1 MNIAF
6 PAFLILLLILPGFIF
21 LSAHE
26 RKENTAIERK
36 PFDVSSAIALFFALL
51 IHLILSGLFS
61 FFGLT
66 PDYSLPLKLALGLKT
81 LTYDLESIEDHA
93 LAVTLYFL
101 LSFSLPYLLGKFTQ
115 WVRFSLN
122 PYKDSRFSFD
132 TPWYYELKGKLS
144 DVHDAQIIQL
154 TCLQDLS
161 EGTYLYYGVLEDFY
175 LDREGQ
181 LDRVVLSDVFR
192 RKLASDDGGQPE
204 SQNRFYGIKGDR
216 LVLKYADIRNINIEY
231 LYITEELLVESE
243 INE

>member
-51 IHLILSGLFS
+51 IHFILLSVFS
-61 FFGLT
+61 CFDLA
-66 PDYSLPLKLALGLKT
+66 PDYALLFKLALGLKT
-81 LTYDLESIEDHA
+81 LTYDLKAIEDHIVAIA
-93 LAVTLYFL
+93 LYLL
-101 LSFSLPYLLGKFTQ
+101 LSFSLPYLLGKVTQ
-115 WVRFSLN
+115 WVRFSFN
-122 PYKDSRFSFD
+122 PYKDSCFSFD

-144 DVHDAQIIQL
+144 DVHDPQIIQL

-192 RKLASDDGGQPE
+192 RKLTHDESDKDTP
-204 SQNRFYGIKGDR
+204 QNRFYEIKGDR

-231 LYITEELLVESE
+231 LYITEE
-243 INE
+243 